1 MSLQGRS
8 ERATAQLREATSAAR
23 KLTRGILPVIAGIQS
38 VIARCLEVA
47 CSDSISPQAWMPE
60 GAVSSL
66 SRSVAQGV
74 LRLAAGES
82 VAVLPLVSA
91 SSSDV
96 SGTSKAGS
104 GSRSS

>member
-1 MSLQGRS
+1 
-8 ERATAQLREATSAAR
+8 
-23 KLTRGILPVIAGIQS
+23 
-38 VIARCLEVA
+38 
-47 CSDSISPQAWMPE
+47 MPE

-96 SGTSKAGS
+96 SGTSKPGS
-104 GSRSS
+104 GSGSS